1 MGTSLEQPN
10 TSALRW
16 VGAAALTALMMA
28 CGGGGSGSSAPTT
41 YSVTYNGNSATGG
54 SAPVDSGTYPKG
66 ATVTVLGNT
75 GGLVKTGSTFTAWNT
90 SADGTGTS
98 YTAGQTCTMG
108 SANLTFYAKWTAIA
122 AAGNV
127 VYNGNGATSGSVPVD
142 ATVYGTGQNVTVLGN
157 PGNLAYP
164 GYTFIGWQTTA
175 DGSGQAYKQNQSFT
189 KPADNVTL
197 YALWAGGF
205 AYAAN
210 NQGGSGGSIS
220 QYTIGPNGA
229 LTPMTTPSVA
239 TGGNDP
245 RDVTADP
252 SGKYVYATNITSET
266 VSQFTVGADG
276 SLTAMATP
284 TLLVGDTSGGKL
296 YYPMGITVH
305 PTGKYAYLVNNQMGT
320 INQYTVGS
328 DGSLTAMATPT
339 VGTGGWP
346 VAIAVDPSGKWAY
359 VPNGDYSNVAQY
371 AINAT
376 TGALSTM
383 AAAVPTGSN
392 AYDIKLTPN
401 GKYAYVANYGSGFIS
416 QYNVDATTGVLTAM
430 AVPTAAIPSSGTGAA
445 SIVVDPTGRFAYA
458 VVFISQATPTAIVAQ
473 YTIDAATGAL
483 TAMATPTV
491 AAGGAGGAVI
501 TVESSGKYAY
511 VTSGDTGWGSTSIA
525 QYSIDPTTGALTL
538 LTHPTVLAGYSPTG
552 IVTIGK

>member
-1 MGTSLEQPN
+1 MEKCQKQPR
-10 TSALRW
+10 SSGARW
-16 VGAAALTALMMA
+16 CGAAAAAVLLMA
-28 CGGGGSGSSAPTT
+28 CGGGGSGSAPAAYT
-41 YSVTYNGNSATGG
+41 VAYNGNGATGG
-54 SAPVDSGTYPKG
+54 SAPVDSGSYKQG

-75 GGLVKTGSTFTAWNT
+75 GSLVKTGSSFTSWNT
-90 SADGTGTS
+90 LADGTGTS

-108 SANLTFYAKWTAIA
+108 SANLTFYAKWTANA
-122 AAGNV
+122 TAGNV
-127 VYNGNGATSGSVPVD
+127 LYDGNGATSGSVPVD
-142 ATVYGTGQNVTVLGN
+142 GTVYGTGQNVTVLGN

-175 DGSGQAYKQNQSFT
+175 DGSGQAYKQNQTFP
-189 KPADNVTL
+189 KPSANVTL

-205 AYAAN
+205 AYSAN

-245 RDVTADP
+245 RDITADP
-252 SGKYVYATNITSET
+252 SGKYIYATNITSET

-276 SLTAMATP
+276 ALTAMATP

-320 INQYTVGS
+320 INLYAVGA
-328 DGSLTAMATPT
+328 DGSLTAMASPT
-339 VGTGGWP
+339 VRAGGYP

-359 VPNGDYSNVAQY
+359 VPTGDGNNVAQFT
-371 AINAT
+371 IDGT
-376 TGALSTM
+376 TGALTPM
-383 AAAVPTGSN
+383 AAATVATGSN

-401 GKYAYVANYGSGFIS
+401 GKYAYVANYFSAFIS
-416 QYNVDATTGVLTAM
+416 QYDVDAGTGALTPM
-430 AVPTAAIPSSGTGAA
+430 TVPTAAIPSSGTGAA
-445 SIVVDPTGRFAYA
+445 SIVVDPSGRFAYA
-458 VVFISQATPTAIVAQ
+458 VVFISQVTPAAIVAQ
-473 YTIDAATGAL
+473 YTIDPTTGAL

-538 LTHPTVLAGYSPTG
+538 LTHPTVQAGYSPTG